1 MPYNIPLRAQGIYL
15 KPGVTP
21 GVEFLSPIGD
31 QTTKST
37 YAVASE
43 RSTGS
48 TYVQYALTKVTANPT
63 HIMYDCCPN
72 DPYPV
77 MTFTFHIMRTTQ
89 MFAMLLVPLGFLTF
103 LVNFAFFM
111 QCDDTNRIV
120 YCMTILLVIMVVK
133 DMTYSLIPLTGETMW
148 IHIYLGFCE
157 FICMMITVQSFV
169 VFFLAKYTHAFLMPN
184 LLMVYIW
191 LCARRATFLCDL
203 SHPLFSPVHT
213 LYFQDL
219 QALPRSR
226 YTKGSFGQG

>member
-1 MPYNIPLRAQGIYL
+1 M
-15 KPGVTP
+15 V
-21 GVEFLSPIGD
+21 
-31 QTTKST
+31 
-37 YAVASE
+37 SE

-48 TYVQYALTKVTANPT
+48 TYVQYALTKVTAKAT
-63 HIMYDCCPN
+63 HIQYYTSSGTESES
-72 DPYPV
+72 YPV

-157 FICMMITVQSFV
+157 FTCMMITVQSFV
-169 VFFLAKYTHAFLMPN
+169 VFFLAKYTRAFLMPN

-191 LCARRATFLCDL
+191 LCARRATTLCDL
-203 SHPLFSPVHT
+203 PPAILTRPSL
-213 LYFQDL
+213 LYYQDH

-226 YTKGSFGQG
+226 YTKGCSTRAAARFNLVRI

>member
-1 MPYNIPLRAQGIYL
+1 M
-15 KPGVTP
+15 
-21 GVEFLSPIGD
+21 
-31 QTTKST
+31 
-37 YAVASE
+37 ASE

-48 TYVQYALTKVTANPT
+48 TYVQYALTKVTAKAT
-63 HIMYDCCPN
+63 HIQYYTSSGTESES
-72 DPYPV
+72 YPV

-157 FICMMITVQSFV
+157 FTCMMITVQSFV
-169 VFFLAKYTHAFLMPN
+169 VFFLAKYTRAFLMPN

-191 LCARRATFLCDL
+191 LCARRATTLCDL
-203 SHPLFSPVHT
+203 PPAILTRPSL
-213 LYFQDL
+213 LYYQDH

-226 YTKGSFGQG
+226 YTKGCSTRAAARFNLVRI

>member
-1 MPYNIPLRAQGIYL
+1 MDPTSSVG
-15 KPGVTP
+15 
-21 GVEFLSPIGD
+21 S
-31 QTTKST
+31 KS
-37 YAVASE
+37 YQVVSE

-48 TYVQYALTKVTANPT
+48 TYVQYALTKVTAKANV
-63 HIMYDCCPN
+63 ILYESES
-72 DPYPV
+72 YPV
-77 MTFTFHIMRTTQ
+77 MTFTFHIFRTTQ

-169 VFFLAKYTHAFLMPN
+169 VFFLAKYTRAFLMPS

-191 LCARRATFLCDL
+191 LCARRATTLCDL
-203 SHPLFSPVHT
+203 PPAILTRPHSCT
-213 LYFQDL
+213 IQD
-219 QALPRSR
+219 QQGLPASV
-226 YTKGSFGQG
+226 QI